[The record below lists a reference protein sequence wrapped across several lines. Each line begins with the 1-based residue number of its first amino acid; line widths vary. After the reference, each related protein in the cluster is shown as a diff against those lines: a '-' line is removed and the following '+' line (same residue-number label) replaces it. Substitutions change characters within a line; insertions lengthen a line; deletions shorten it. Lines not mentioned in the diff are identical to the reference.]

1 MKSFRKI
8 YSLILFS
15 FACLLGLNACSSDE
29 EGTEPPQKEKQLV
42 MAISYEPSE
51 DLLAVADIKLTYTDG
66 YGQKHTEAVKKKFE
80 KSVIIVAFPINAGYE
95 ISVTPKTSYEK
106 KEHRGE
112 GMGEHHEERHSR
124 HGTPQECE
132 AARRDRHRGTAA
144 ERNAQHED
152 LFPLQCRRR
161 ICGRANRQ
169 YLRPFHASHRQ
180 SGVLQKY

>member
-29 EGTEPPQKEKQLV
+29 EGTKPPQKEDQLI

-95 ISVTPKTSYEK
+95 VSITPKTSYEK
-106 KEHRGE
+106 KESYNIAVKEWVNITRNGIPVK
-112 GMGEHHEERHSR
+112 GLTNSVKLPGVTDIER
-124 HGTPQECE
+124 
-132 AARRDRHRGTAA
+132 
-144 ERNAQHED
+144 
-152 LFPLQCRRR
+152 L
-161 ICGRANRQ
+161 
-169 YLRPFHASHRQ
+169 
-180 SGVLQKY
+180 LQKGTLNKKTYFHFNAEGEFVAEPTDSI